1 MGDATLGGGR
11 GTAGCRDTLNSA
23 PGEAS
28 AGSSRLLQATGLFCP
43 RSAPIRASAPRLHLV
58 ERRPSVLLVRAAGAV
73 AAADAAVRCA
83 AAEGARAWAG
93 AADPGLRAQRGAAAS
108 GALGT
113 GLGDSSGG
121 RQNGVTAER
130 SRLTGESAGRGVS
143 ASRAESARGRNTV
156 LKGLR
161 DPAGKP
167 PELMRG
173 VQNTQ
178 QPAW

>member
-1 MGDATLGGGR
+1 MG
-11 GTAGCRDTLNSA
+11 
-23 PGEAS
+23 
-28 AGSSRLLQATGLFCP
+28 
-43 RSAPIRASAPRLHLV
+43 
-58 ERRPSVLLVRAAGAV
+58 
-73 AAADAAVRCA
+73 
-83 AAEGARAWAG
+83 G

-113 GLGDSSGG
+113 GLRDSGGG

-130 SRLTGESAGRGVS
+130 SQLTGESAGRGVS

-161 DPAGKP
+161 DTAGKP